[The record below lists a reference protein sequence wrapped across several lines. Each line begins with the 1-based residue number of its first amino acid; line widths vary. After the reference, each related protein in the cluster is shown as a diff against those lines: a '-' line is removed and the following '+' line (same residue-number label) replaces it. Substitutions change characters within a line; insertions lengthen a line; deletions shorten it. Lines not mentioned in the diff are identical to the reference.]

1 MPGLPVRQCHKSCR
15 CSDGSMPTRTALRGE
30 SVPEQRNRG
39 AFLTAGTSILRRD
52 EAACLPLCK
61 QRPSRR
67 RASRQCGSA
76 RSFGRSE
83 MRNPPLAADLR
94 FHSDN
99 KSTKPHGLGRVFAH
113 ELANRRSD
121 RRKRRHS
128 LLLFIGN
135 WVAVVLKENPRM
147 RGKCKSLTLFN

>member
-1 MPGLPVRQCHKSCR
+1 
-15 CSDGSMPTRTALRGE
+15 
-30 SVPEQRNRG
+30 
-39 AFLTAGTSILRRD
+39 
-52 EAACLPLCK
+52 
-61 QRPSRR
+61 
-67 RASRQCGSA
+67 
-76 RSFGRSE
+76 
-83 MRNPPLAADLR
+83 
-94 FHSDN
+94 
-99 KSTKPHGLGRVFAH
+99 VFAH